1 MALHNYMNSLEI
13 FKQCANVR
21 EKKEKKRTINLI
33 LKKCDKAVLSYN
45 NLMLLRI
52 ISNALSYFIM
62 YKQICML
69 CV

>member
-1 MALHNYMNSLEI
+1 MYG
-13 FKQCANVR
+13 
-21 EKKEKKRTINLI
+21 EKKEKQRTINLI